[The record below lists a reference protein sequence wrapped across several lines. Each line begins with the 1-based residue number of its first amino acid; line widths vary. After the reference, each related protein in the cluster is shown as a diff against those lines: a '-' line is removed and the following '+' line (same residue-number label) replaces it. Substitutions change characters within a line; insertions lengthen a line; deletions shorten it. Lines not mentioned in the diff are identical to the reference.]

1 MPNTTRRRTAPES
14 TRSARTAL
22 ELLFAAGA
30 AVAGMAGIAYFLFA
44 PRLAIATASPLC
56 MFDGSNS
63 PTSPACDTSPPS
75 TIVHQTLVETNFS
88 LGWAVYFTL
97 LAVLMVGIP
106 VMTILYIRTRAPL
119 WRWALIVV
127 AVLILLGSAPVNDSL
142 RFDSL
147 GGIAQGGRSL
157 LPGVVLGLIT
167 AVMVYFDSHRPSA
180 TLAHEPAIQG

>member
-14 TRSARTAL
+14 PRAARVAL

-30 AVAGMAGIAYFLFA
+30 TVAGLAGIAYFLFA
-44 PRLAIATASPLC
+44 PRLAIGTTSPLC
-56 MFDGSNS
+56 RFDGSNS
-63 PTSPACDTSPPS
+63 PMPPICDASPPS
-75 TIVHQTLVETNFS
+75 TIAHQTLVETSFS

-97 LAVLMVGIP
+97 LAVLMIGIP

-127 AVLILLGSAPVNDSL
+127 AVLVLLGSAPVEDSL
-142 RFDSL
+142 RFTSL
-147 GGIAQGGRSL
+147 VGIAQGGRSL

-167 AVMVYFDSHRPSA
+167 ATMVFFDGRAPSA
-180 TLAHEPAIQG
+180 SPTDELAIQG

>member
-1 MPNTTRRRTAPES
+1 MPNTTRRRKAPKVS
-14 TRSARTAL
+14 RVAL

-30 AVAGMAGIAYFLFA
+30 AVAGVAGIAYFLFA
-44 PRLAIATASPLC
+44 PRLAIGTASPLC
-56 MFDGSNS
+56 TFGGSNS
-63 PTSPACDTSPPS
+63 PTLPVCNTSPPS
-75 TIVHQTLVETNFS
+75 TIVHQTLVETSFS

-127 AVLILLGSAPVNDSL
+127 AVLVLLGSAPVDDSL
-142 RFDSL
+142 RFVSL

-157 LPGVVLGLIT
+157 LPGVVLGLCT
-167 AVMVYFDSHRPSA
+167 AVMVFFDGRVPSA
-180 TLAHEPAIQG
+180 TPADEPAIQG

>member
-14 TRSARTAL
+14 PSAARVAL
-22 ELLFAAGA
+22 ELLFATGA
-30 AVAGMAGIAYFLFA
+30 AVAGVAGIAYFLFA

-56 MFDGSNS
+56 TFGGSN
-63 PTSPACDTSPPS
+63 PPPPPICDTSPPS
-75 TIVHQTLVETNFS
+75 TIVHQTLVETSFS

-106 VMTILYIRTRAPL
+106 VITILYIRTRAPL

-127 AVLILLGSAPVNDSL
+127 AVLVLLGSAPVDDSL
-142 RFDSL
+142 RFVSL

-157 LPGVVLGLIT
+157 LPGVVLGVIT
-167 AVMVYFDSHRPSA
+167 AIIVFFDDRVPSP
-180 TLAHEPAIQG
+180 TLNNELAAQG